1 MTHFK
6 AHQGIHRVYN
16 KTHVCPICDVSFQ
29 RKIKLNEHLANAH
42 GTMIETNVNTVTNE
56 NCKFVKV
63 QEVQG
68 TDVSSTPIIEMGQLL
83 AKSV

>member
-29 RKIKLNEHLANAH
+29 RKIKLNEHLTNAH
-42 GTMIETNVNTVTNE
+42 GTMIESNVNTETNLMNQFE
-56 NCKFVKV
+56 KE
-63 QEVQG
+63 QEQQAILC
-68 TDVSSTPIIEMGQLL
+68 TEPINALILESNTSG
-83 AKSV
+83 

>member
-29 RKIKLNEHLANAH
+29 RKIKLNEHLTNAH
-42 GTMIETNVNTVTNE
+42 GTMIESNNTETDISNKFKMAQEPQQANIIVSPINE
-56 NCKFVKV
+56 I
-63 QEVQG
+63 
-68 TDVSSTPIIEMGQLL
+68 S
-83 AKSV
+83 

>member
-29 RKIKLNEHLANAH
+29 RKIKLNEHLTNAH
-42 GTMIETNVNTVTNE
+42 GTMIEYNNPETNITNQFE
-56 NCKFVKV
+56 KEPEPQQANIIASPINNDIVKV
-63 QEVQG
+63 F
-68 TDVSSTPIIEMGQLL
+68 T
-83 AKSV
+83 